1 MSKLSNAVKNDVV
14 KKDVYDKLVTK
25 VNAIYTSRFILKTK
39 YDTDK
44 SELEN
49 KIPDTSDLVKKTDYN
64 TKIIEIEGKI
74 PDISNLATKTALSNV
89 KNKIPNVSS
98 LVEKTDYSTKIS
110 SIDDKINKINPN
122 TKNIAETFFLLF
134 WGNVM
139 FNNEDGILAYLIFQP
154 LYKYFKTI
162 TNTNYILSWKS
173 KGLSAESINH
183 LQHLIIVLPQ
193 N

>member
-122 TKNIAETFFLLF
+122 TKNIAETFFFTLL
-134 WGNVM
+134 GKCNV
-139 FNNEDGILAYLIFQP
+139 
-154 LYKYFKTI
+154 
-162 TNTNYILSWKS
+162 
-173 KGLSAESINH
+173 
-183 LQHLIIVLPQ
+183 
-193 N
+193 